1 MLDSVLSALRGGDFS
16 AAVSSARAW
25 LAQEPHNAQA
35 QHLLGVSLQ
44 ATGALDDADA
54 AFAQAAAL
62 APERAEFHVARAL
75 LAVQRRDTAAARAG
89 LDHAIAQ
96 DPNQLVAYLS
106 LAQLALAGNDGAE
119 AERQLRLAER
129 INPEHPHVLA
139 LRGQMLLAQGQGD
152 AALSAMS
159 QAAQQAPD
167 DAMVQGVLG
176 VGLLTLG
183 RFGFAEQALRNALAL
198 QPNATALRHAL
209 LRALLAQNR
218 VAEAGDEV
226 AALLRD
232 TPNDAAALA
241 LQGQLA
247 LSRDDRALA
256 RDSFERSLQGRPHI
270 GVLQA
275 LQRLLQES
283 GASHDLAAILET
295 VLAKHPGFDPGWAAL
310 LALARGDGVRSAALA
325 ERWYIA
331 SPSVPATE
339 LLAQVREAGG
349 DHGHAAELAQ
359 SVVARDASRISAQ
372 IVLAR
377 NALRN
382 GDAAAAVSRLQ
393 PLAAQ
398 THDPA
403 ARRALLGW
411 LGMALDRNGQFDAAA
426 AAWQEG
432 QRLAPAAVPLPA
444 AVANAALIDKA
455 LVHAA
460 SIGNANA
467 NAQTDTGATTL
478 LWGAPGSSPEI
489 AVALLRGASELHL
502 ASDRFSQT
510 PRQDGFAH
518 PDGIDLFPAT
528 LEGAADEFVAT
539 WRAGLDGIGVAPANA
554 VDWVPHLDSR
564 VLPMLRAA
572 APGTRLVAVL
582 RDPRDLLLNWLAF
595 GTPQRYGCADAVAAA
610 GWLAEA
616 LGTLALLREQTL
628 LPLLELGGGVAD
640 GKLSLGADEIAAF
653 LGLAQAPDT
662 AAAQRLR
669 NGPLGLPT
677 AFPDGHW
684 RGYRTVLADAFAPL
698 HAIAARLGYPAG

>member
-1 MLDSVLSALRGGDFS
+1 MLDTVLSALRGGDF
-16 AAVSSARAW
+16 AAAETAARAW
-25 LAQEPHNAQA
+25 LAQQPDNAQA
-35 QHLLGVSLQ
+35 HHLLGVSLQ
-44 ATGALDDADA
+44 SLGDTNGADA

-75 LAVQRRDTAAARAG
+75 LAMQRRDTAAARAG

-106 LAQLALAGNDGAE
+106 LAQLALAGNDAAE

-129 INPEHPHVLA
+129 INPDHPHVLA
-139 LRGQMLLAQGQGD
+139 LRGQLLLTQGQGD
-152 AALSAMS
+152 AALTTLG
-159 QAAQQAPD
+159 QAVQQAPD
-167 DAMVQGVLG
+167 DAMVQGMLG
-176 VGLLTLG
+176 LALLTLG

-198 QPNATALRHAL
+198 QPSATALRHAL

-247 LSRDDRALA
+247 LARGDRALA
-256 RDSFERSLQGRPHI
+256 RDGFERSLQARPHI

-283 GASHDLAAILET
+283 GASYELAATVES
-295 VLAKHPGFDPGWAAL
+295 VLARHPGFDPGWAAL

-339 LLAQVREAGG
+339 LLAQVSEAGG
-349 DHGHAAELAQ
+349 DHARAAELAQ
-359 SVVARDASRISAQ
+359 SVVARDASRASAQ

-377 NALRN
+377 SALRS
-382 GDAAAAVSRLQ
+382 GDAAAAVARLQ
-393 PLAAQ
+393 PLAEQ
-398 THDPA
+398 TRDPA
-403 ARRALLGW
+403 GRRALLGW

-444 AVANAALIDKA
+444 GANAGLVDKA
-455 LVHAA
+455 LARAV
-460 SIGNANA
+460 SIGNAHA
-467 NAQTDTGATTL
+467 PADTGATTL

-489 AVALLRGASELHL
+489 AASLLRGASELHL
-502 ASDRFSQT
+502 TSDRFSPA
-510 PRQDGFAH
+510 PRQDGFAQ
-518 PDGIDLFPAT
+518 PDAIDLFPAT
-528 LEGAADEFVAT
+528 LEGAADEFVAA
-539 WRAGLDGIGVAPANA
+539 WRAGLSGIGVTPANA
-554 VDWVPHLDSR
+554 VDWLPHLDSR

-572 APGTRLVAVL
+572 APGTRLIVVL
-582 RDPRDLLLNWLAF
+582 RDPRDMLLNWLAF
-595 GTPQRYGCADAVAAA
+595 GAPQRYGCGDAVAAA
-610 GWLAEA
+610 RWLAEA
-616 LGTLALLREQTL
+616 LGTLAMLREQAL

-640 GKLSLGADEIAAF
+640 GKLSLGADEIASF
-653 LGLAQAPDT
+653 LQLAQSPDT

-684 RGYRTVLADAFAPL
+684 RGYRAALADAFAPL
-698 HAIAARLGYPAG
+698 HGIAARLGYPAG

>member
-1 MLDSVLSALRGGDFS
+1 MLDTVLSALRGGDYA
-16 AAVSSARAW
+16 AAVSAARDW
-25 LAQEPHNAQA
+25 LAHDPHQAQA
-35 QHLLGVSLQ
+35 HHLLGVSLQ
-44 ATGALDDADA
+44 SLGDLEGADA

-75 LAVQRRDTAAARAG
+75 LAVQRRDTATARAG
-89 LDHAIAQ
+89 LDRAIAQ

-106 LAQLALAGNDGAE
+106 LAQLALAGNDVVE
-119 AERQLRLAER
+119 AERHLRLAER
-129 INPEHPHVLA
+129 INPDHPHLLA

-176 VGLLTLG
+176 IGLLTLG
-183 RFGFAEQALRNALAL
+183 RFAFAEQALRNALAL
-198 QPNATALRHAL
+198 QPTATALRHAL

-218 VAEAGDEV
+218 TAEAGDEV

-247 LSRDDRALA
+247 LARGDRAMA
-256 RDSFERSLQGRPHI
+256 RDGFERSLQARPHV

-283 GASHDLAAILET
+283 GTGYEFAAVVES
-295 VLAKHPGFDPGWAAL
+295 VLARHPGFDPGWAAL
-310 LALARGDGVRSAALA
+310 LAQARGDGVRSAALA

-349 DHGHAAELAQ
+349 DHAHAAELAQ
-359 SVVARDASRISAQ
+359 SVVARDASRVSAQ

-377 NALRN
+377 TSLRS
-382 GDAAAAVSRLQ
+382 GDAAAAVARLQ

-398 THDPA
+398 TRDPA
-403 ARRALLGW
+403 TRRGLLGW

-432 QRLAPAAVPLPA
+432 QRLAAAAVPLPTG
-444 AVANAALIDKA
+444 ANNTGVVDKA
-455 LVHAA
+455 LARAV
-460 SIGNANA
+460 SIGTAHA
-467 NAQTDTGATTL
+467 PADSDATTL
-478 LWGAPGSSPEI
+478 LWGVPGSSPEI
-489 AVALLRGASELHL
+489 AASLLRGASELHL
-502 ASDRFSQT
+502 ASDRFSPT

-528 LEGAADEFVAT
+528 LEGAADEFVAA
-539 WRAGLDGIGVAPANA
+539 WRAGLTSVGVAPANA
-554 VDWVPHLDSR
+554 VDWLPHLDSR

-595 GTPQRYGCADAVAAA
+595 GAPQRYGCADPVAAA
-610 GWLAEA
+610 RWLADA
-616 LGTLALLREQTL
+616 LGTLAQLREQAL

-640 GKLSLGADEIAAF
+640 GKLSLGADEIASF

-684 RGYRTVLADAFAPL
+684 HGYRTALAEAFAPL